1 MERVKVLKT
10 YKIFI
15 GGKFPRTESGRYYVP
30 KVKNKGIAN
39 VCLSSRK
46 DVRNSVVAARKA
58 QPSWAE
64 RAAFNRG
71 QILYRI
77 GEMMEGR
84 VDQLVSELMVQG
96 LDKKSAQKEVT
107 MSIDRCIY
115 YAGWCDKYQQ
125 VYSSVNPVASSHFNF
140 SILEPSGVSFI
151 VVDGKSPLLGIISTM
166 APVIASGNTVVIL
179 APKNMPLSAITL
191 AEILQTSDVPG
202 GVVNILTGDKEE
214 LVDHL
219 SSHLDINGI
228 VYNGSDKKF
237 LQKIKKN
244 SASNLKRV
252 HSYDENW
259 YSESDQGPHYIKDA
273 CEVKTTWHPI
283 ENIIASGSSY

>member
-46 DVRNSVVAARKA
+46 DVRNSIVAARKA
-58 QPSWAE
+58 QAAWAE
-64 RAAFNRG
+64 RPAFNRG

-84 VDQLVSELMVQG
+84 VDQLVSELMTQG
-96 LDKKSAQKEVT
+96 LDKKTAQKEVT

-125 VYSSVNPVASSHFNF
+125 IYSAVNPVASSHFNF

-151 VVDGKSPLLGIISTM
+151 VVDNKSPLLSIISTM
-166 APVIASGNTVVIL
+166 TPAIASGNTVVIL
-179 APKNMPLSAITL
+179 APKNTPLSAITL

-202 GVVNILTGDKEE
+202 GVVNILTGDKDE

-219 SSHLDINGI
+219 SLHLDVNGI
-228 VYNGSDKKF
+228 IYNGSDKKF
-237 LQKIKKN
+237 IQKIKKN

-252 HSYDENW
+252 HCYNENW
-259 YSESDQGPHYIKDA
+259 YDIKDQGPQYIKDS

-283 ENIIASGSSY
+283 ENISASGSSY